1 MCCGERGSTT
11 GSVSLENPSTVPL
24 HWLVKVAMVVISI
37 VHHQIFLILV
47 LGTGRTALPH
57 CPEIRFGHVTRF
69 GKWNLSKWDLRHFHL
84 GRFRIYDL
92 LCFIF
97 LYAMGNGDGSRRWL
111 LCHPKSQ
118 NENNTQQSS
127 QSISEEHVRWA
138 RECCSFKKPLRCG
151 GCLLSQHDLTNPN
164 YHRKLKRLYLR

>member
-127 QSISEEHVRWA
+127 QSISEEHVR
-138 RECCSFKKPLRCG
+138 
-151 GCLLSQHDLTNPN
+151 
-164 YHRKLKRLYLR
+164 